1 MIDESFV
8 TLCKTTHPC
17 IIHCELCV
25 WSRSDYLVP
34 PTNPRCNPED
44 RIIYLRIES
53 ICRSLTTVI
62 RCWRCSDM
70 HVPDSRGC
78 GDRWDYVSSPIACQ
92 GVLSFR

>member
-53 ICRSLTTVI
+53 
-62 RCWRCSDM
+62 M
-70 HVPDSRGC
+70 PQPNDSYPLLEMFGHARA
-78 GDRWDYVSSPIACQ
+78 R
-92 GVLSFR
+92 